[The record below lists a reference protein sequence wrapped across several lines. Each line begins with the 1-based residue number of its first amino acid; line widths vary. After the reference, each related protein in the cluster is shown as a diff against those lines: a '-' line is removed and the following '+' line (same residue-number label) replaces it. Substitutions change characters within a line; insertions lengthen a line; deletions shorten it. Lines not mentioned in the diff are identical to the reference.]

1 MSRMKIEEVRST
13 ERHERIATH
22 THIKGLGLNPDGT
35 AIRSGDGLVGQC
47 NAREA
52 AGILTDMIK
61 AKKMAG
67 KAVMFCGP
75 PGTGKTALAIA
86 VSHELGSRVPFCP
99 MVGSEVYS
107 TEIKKTEVLME
118 NFRRAIGLRIK
129 ERKEVYEGEV
139 TELTPV
145 ETAEA
150 LSGYG
155 VTVSHVV
162 IGLKT
167 AKGTKQL
174 KLDPSIY
181 ESLQKEQVSV
191 GDVIY
196 IEANSGT
203 VKRVGRSDAFAT
215 EYDLEAEQYVPVPKG
230 NVHKQK
236 EVVQDLTLHDLD
248 SANAKPQGGSDVMSL
263 MNSLMKT
270 RKTEITE
277 KLRAEINKVVNR
289 YLDQGIAELV
299 PGVLF
304 IDEVH
309 MLDIECFS
317 YLNRALESTLAPIV
331 ILATNRGRC
340 TIRGT
345 DVLSPHGL
353 PRDLLDRLI
362 LVKTFHYAKKEIEEI
377 LQIRSGI
384 EKIQISQPALTFLAE
399 HGEKYSLRHSVSL
412 LTPAKVICDTEERDE
427 VSIEDVR
434 EASKLFV
441 CAQESVQ
448 RLKENAKDYLM

>member
-1 MSRMKIEEVRST
+1 MSMMKIEEVRST

-22 THIKGLGLNPDGT
+22 THIKGLGLNADGT
-35 AIRSGDGLVGQC
+35 ALRVGDGLVGQC
-47 NAREA
+47 NGREA
-52 AGILTDMIK
+52 AGILVDMIK

-86 VSHELGSRVPFCP
+86 VSQELGSRVPFCP

-196 IEANSGT
+196 IEANSGA

-340 TIRGT
+340 AIRGT
-345 DVLSPHGL
+345 DILSPHGL

-362 LVKTFHYAKKEIEEI
+362 LVKTYHYEKKEIEEI
-377 LQIRSGI
+377 LKIRSEVEGI
-384 EKIQISQPALTFLAE
+384 PISQSAITFLAE
-399 HGEKYSLRHSVSL
+399 HGEKFSLRHAVSL
-412 LTPAKVICDTEERDE
+412 LTPAHVICQTEERDE
-427 VSIEDVR
+427 VSIEDVK
-434 EASKLFV
+434 EASLLFV
-441 CAQESVQ
+441 CAQESVN
-448 RLKENAKDYLM
+448 RLKKDPTSYLM